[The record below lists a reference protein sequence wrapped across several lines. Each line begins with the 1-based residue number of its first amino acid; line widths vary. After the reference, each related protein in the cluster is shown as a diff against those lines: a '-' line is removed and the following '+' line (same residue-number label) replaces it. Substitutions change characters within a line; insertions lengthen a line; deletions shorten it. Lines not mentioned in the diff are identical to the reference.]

1 MKRAD
6 ILKKLEEAGFTFKEG
21 GNHTKAYDVAG
32 KYRAPIP
39 RHREIKE
46 LTVKSIERQTG
57 VNLH

>member
-21 GNHTKAYDVAG
+21 GNHTKAYDSSG
-32 KYRAPIP
+32 TYRAPIP
-39 RHREIKE
+39 RHRDIKE